1 MKNYKSIIN
10 LIEKTRSK
18 NNKNWMDLLR
28 IALKYAPKESS
39 SVLKKINTNDKKISQ
54 LLNKMLQVNLYMMLK
69 YFDLEKNIFIIF
81 LIKKILNLKF
91 EI

>member
-54 LLNKMLQVNLYMMLK
+54 LLNKISKL
-69 YFDLEKNIFIIF
+69 
-81 LIKKILNLKF
+81 
-91 EI
+91 

>member
-28 IALKYAPKESS
+28 IALKYSPRESAK
-39 SVLKKINTNDKKISQ
+39 VLKKINSNDKKISKLFEQ
-54 LLNKMLQVNLYMMLK
+54 LSKNK
-69 YFDLEKNIFIIF
+69 
-81 LIKKILNLKF
+81 
-91 EI
+91 

>member
-18 NNKNWMDLLR
+18 KKKNWMDLLR

-54 LLNKMLQVNLYMMLK
+54 LLNKISKL
-69 YFDLEKNIFIIF
+69 
-81 LIKKILNLKF
+81 
-91 EI
+91 

>member
-18 NNKNWMDLLR
+18 NNKKWMDLLR

-54 LLNKMLQVNLYMMLK
+54 LLNKISKL
-69 YFDLEKNIFIIF
+69 
-81 LIKKILNLKF
+81 
-91 EI
+91 